1 MRKVLPAAF
10 CTIGLAF
17 IIWALV
23 DTLYNQGVMYL
34 TALVALCIISIAMAF
49 AMLLPVGTK
58 TFFENHKKGALLT
71 VTAAGFVLV
80 TASCLEP
87 YLYADKGQELMTLF
101 RIIEER
107 LEGTDL
113 FGYYAAQ
120 LSLTFISI
128 SVMSVLSDKSVIIY
142 WANVSEDR
150 LIKPTFSCF
159 AAYTYYSI
167 GATVGAGLG
176 IALDNPPMFVVFF
189 AINVAILILL
199 TFSMIDVYYGRD
211 TKKKKLQREMPTVPL
226 ENADPEQVAEYDTCM
241 MNLTQN
247 ALRAKEEKNISFL
260 LEVYEL
266 MLKKPARFRS
276 ELGRETIATILSTVD
291 ELTVGPFVRLLKKFY
306 REAYDQSLARAE
318 MAVTGKKDME
328 YSYLQD
334 NFVWEGIGKNEY
346 IIDLAAGKT
355 KTNSNNEVTLAQ
367 AVGMRMALFYN
378 ESAVRNLEIQREKG
392 NDLNPED
399 YLIVCKSGYLF
410 DAALKNGN
418 ALTEEKVAEV
428 MDCVKE
434 DCFYDFNLVQA
445 IITFMTHVF
454 GEVVSWVT
462 ALPFVKL
469 PLAGYWLKTEKFFYE
484 PDAKDVLEAFCN
496 YIYKKDE

>member
-10 CTIGLAF
+10 CVLGLGF

-23 DTLYNQGVMYL
+23 DTLYNQGIMYL
-34 TALVALCIISIAMAF
+34 TALVALCVISIAMAF
-49 AMLLPVGTK
+49 AILLPVGTK

-87 YLYADKGQELMTLF
+87 YLYVDKGQALMPLF

-176 IALDNPPMFVVFF
+176 IALDNTPMFVVFF

-211 TKKKKLQREMPTVPL
+211 TKKRKLQREMPCVPL
-226 ENADPEQVAEYDTCM
+226 EKDDPEEVAEYEACM
-241 MNLTQN
+241 MNLIQN
-247 ALRAKEEKNISFL
+247 TLRAKEEKNISFL

-266 MLKKPARFRS
+266 MLKKPGRFRS
-276 ELGRETIATILSTVD
+276 ELGRETISTILSTVD
-291 ELTVGPFVRLLKKFY
+291 DLTVGPFVRLLKKFY
-306 REAYDQSLARAE
+306 RDAFDQSLARAE
-318 MAVTGKKDME
+318 LALAGKMDME
-328 YSYLQD
+328 YSHLQD
-334 NFVWEGIGKNEY
+334 NFIWEGIAKNRY
-346 IIDLAAGKT
+346 ITDLAAGKAE
-355 KTNSNNEVTLAQ
+355 SNLNNGNALSQ
-367 AVGMRMALFYN
+367 AVGLRLALFYN
-378 ESAVRNLEIQREKG
+378 ESAVRYLEIQGQKD
-392 NDLNPED
+392 NNLSPED
-399 YLIVCKSGYLF
+399 YLVVCKAVYLF
-410 DAALKNGN
+410 DAALKNGQP
-418 ALTEEKVAEV
+418 LTEEKVAEV
-428 MDCVKE
+428 MDGVRK
-434 DCFYDFNLVQA
+434 DHFYDFNLAQA
-445 IITFMTHVF
+445 IITYITHVF
-454 GEVVSWVT
+454 GDSVSWIA

-469 PLAGYWLKTEKFFYE
+469 PLVGYWLKTEEVFHE
-484 PDAKDVLEAFCN
+484 PEAKAVLEALYN
-496 YIYKKDE
+496 HLNKKN